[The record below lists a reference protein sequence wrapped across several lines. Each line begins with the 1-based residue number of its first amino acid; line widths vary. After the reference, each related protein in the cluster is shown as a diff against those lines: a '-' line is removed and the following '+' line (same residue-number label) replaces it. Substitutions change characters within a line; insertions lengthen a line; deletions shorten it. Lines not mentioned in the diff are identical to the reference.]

1 MSNKYLLSTYYV
13 LDAELND
20 GVQIDE
26 HRLGRGRSICDHGCR
41 KISEENQPLQGLV
54 ALTTELLSC
63 V

>member
-1 MSNKYLLSTYYV
+1 MKL
-13 LDAELND
+13 
-20 GVQIDE
+20 I
-26 HRLGRGRSICDHGCR
+26 DHGCR